1 MAAKLRC
8 PGAILD
14 AIPWYPSGLSEAER
28 GAVEAHAADC
38 VACRNELGFVLGA
51 ELPGEEV
58 PDPDRVFARVLD
70 RIEKGP
76 PRPRSARAEFLTR
89 AASLLLAA
97 LVGSVVGWA
106 SVELRPMSWTLKA
119 VQEEVVRAQ
128 MPAETSLD
136 LIFHDHASAE
146 EIRSVLQTLGA
157 RIVAGPDEAGV
168 YTVRLAHDKDA
179 VAAREQ
185 LESATRGVAQ
195 LVDYEDL

>member
-1 MAAKLRC
+1 MASKPRC

-14 AIPWYPSGLSEAER
+14 AIPWYPSGLSETER

-51 ELPGEEV
+51 ELPGGDV

-106 SVELRPMSWTLKA
+106 SVELRPRSWTLKA
-119 VQEEVVRAQ
+119 VEEEVVRAR
-128 MPAETSLD
+128 MPDEMVLD
-136 LIFHDHASAE
+136 LVFHDHASAE
-146 EIRSVLQTLGA
+146 EIRGALRALGA

-168 YTVRLAHDKDA
+168 YTVRLAPDTDA

-185 LESATRGVAQ
+185 IESATRGVAD
-195 LVDYEDL
+195 LIGYEDL